1 MARFLAL
8 WRVNPVAPWPTDPTG
23 ALKLYERLFATMD
36 DLIKKR
42 EIEEFGFFPDANSG
56 YVISKGESADVF
68 RRANMY
74 YPHIISE
81 IHEIIP
87 YEKGKEI
94 EMAVLKAKIEAAKK

>member
-8 WRVNPVAPWPTDPTG
+8 WRQNQVAPWPADPTE
-23 ALKLYERLFATMD
+23 ALKLFERMLAAMD
-36 DLIKKR
+36 DLMKKG
-42 EIEEFGFFPDANSG
+42 EIEEFGWFPDANSG

-74 YPHIISE
+74 QPYILSE
-81 IHEIIP
+81 VHEIIP

-94 EMAVLKAKIEAAKK
+94 YIAVAKAKIEAAKK